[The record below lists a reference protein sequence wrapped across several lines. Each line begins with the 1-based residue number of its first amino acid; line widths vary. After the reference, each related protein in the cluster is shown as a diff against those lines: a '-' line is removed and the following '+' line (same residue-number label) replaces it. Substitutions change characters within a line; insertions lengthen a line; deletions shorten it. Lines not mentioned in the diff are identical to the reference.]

1 MRTNLQ
7 IFESIKETG
16 FITESDLQLLKNRA
30 NRAQKDDYTELYNI
44 LDDQD
49 IRLTPSQGAKGLKWL
64 KSFISKRD
72 PQTTIKG
79 ACYGYREFEIINNAK
94 EDEFTFRGFYDAG
107 NGWHKNFLPIY
118 ELNGMEYIPM
128 QTPYIIG

>member
-1 MRTNLQ
+1 MRTNLE

-16 FITESDLQLLKNRA
+16 FINESDLNLLKSRSNK
-30 NRAQKDDYTELYNI
+30 AQKDQFDYDI
-44 LDDQD
+44 LDHQD
-49 IRLTPSQGAKGLKWL
+49 IKLTPSQGAKGLKWL

-79 ACYGYREFEIINNAK
+79 ACYGFREFKIINEAS

-107 NGWHKNFLPIY
+107 NGWHKNYLPIY

>member
-1 MRTNLQ
+1 MRTNSQ
-7 IFESIKETG
+7 IFDEIKRTG
-16 FITESDLQLLKNRA
+16 FISESDLNLLKARSNRE
-30 NRAQKDDYTELYNI
+30 QKDMMDYDI
-44 LDDQD
+44 LDHQD

-64 KSFISKRD
+64 RSFISKRD

-79 ACYGYREFEIINNAK
+79 ACYGYREFEIINSAK
-94 EDEFTFRGFYDAG
+94 ENEFTFRGFYDAG